1 MTQDIFPVLR
11 HICGKNAKKVT
22 KKAGLHLKYWLF
34 VLKYMV
40 MFFFSDIARAMYSK
54 KSNNFFR
61 RFHLS

>member
-40 MFFFSDIARAMYSK
+40 MFFFFGHRPCYV
-54 KSNNFFR
+54 F
-61 RFHLS
+61 